1 MIIPFTQKTNI
12 PILGISGITRS
23 GKAMISNI
31 VSTFDRVEKSNV
43 DVILEQFYY
52 LYRTKN
58 LDKKTAIYLIRKNLN
73 LFFYYNSL
81 GRNVNFRKSDFTSIF
96 NYPNPKLYLRR
107 TSTLKEGDFVFKN
120 NKSLVPL
127 MLHNGLQN
135 IDIIFE
141 ALPGIK
147 IIEMIKNPVELV
159 YSWIQKNYG
168 EDIYEK
174 PRIYVLTI
182 KYQNNIYPYYAKGWE
197 SKYKKMNPY
206 DRAGEMIIKLI
217 NERNRTYNR
226 LSINKKKQLLIIHFD
241 DFVTNTDKNLIKLKK
256 FLKRRQTKFTKK
268 TLKKHKCPRIISK
281 NDYMK
286 KKTFLKKKLSR
297 TIYDKIILLEK
308 NYFKSAKNEKNTNL

>member
-1 MIIPFTQKTNI
+1 
-12 PILGISGITRS
+12 
-23 GKAMISNI
+23 
-31 VSTFDRVEKSNV
+31 
-43 DVILEQFYY
+43 
-52 LYRTKN
+52 
-58 LDKKTAIYLIRKNLN
+58 
-73 LFFYYNSL
+73 
-81 GRNVNFRKSDFTSIF
+81 
-96 NYPNPKLYLRR
+96 
-107 TSTLKEGDFVFKN
+107 
-120 NKSLVPL
+120 
-127 MLHNGLQN
+127 
-135 IDIIFE
+135 
-141 ALPGIK
+141 
-147 IIEMIKNPVELV
+147 
-159 YSWIQKNYG
+159 
-168 EDIYEK
+168 
-174 PRIYVLTI
+174 
-182 KYQNNIYPYYAKGWE
+182 
-197 SKYKKMNPY
+197 MNPY